1 MKLSLITINRNN
13 VEGLRKTIKSVIA
26 QTLDGFEYIVIDGA
40 STDGSVD
47 VIKQYENKISYWVS
61 EPDKGIYNAM
71 NKGIARAQ
79 GEYVLFLNSG
89 DYLVDKNVLVN
100 VVAYELKEDI
110 VYGEQLVEK
119 NGSLQKTL
127 FLEPES
133 ISFYSFIK
141 SSLPHQCTFIRK
153 NLFDKIGLYN
163 ESNKIV
169 SDWEFNM
176 LALFKYNV
184 LLRKI
189 NCPIAVYDSTGI
201 SSDVSLSK
209 IHQEEKKRVLYTYFP
224 RIMKDVESLEALKRS
239 RLYRI
244 LEFCRKLK
252 NLFL

>member
-169 SDWEFNM
+169 F
-176 LALFKYNV
+176 
-184 LLRKI
+184 
-189 NCPIAVYDSTGI
+189 
-201 SSDVSLSK
+201 SK
-209 IHQEEKKRVLYTYFP
+209 IL
-224 RIMKDVESLEALKRS
+224 
-239 RLYRI
+239 
-244 LEFCRKLK
+244 
-252 NLFL
+252 